1 MSLIRPRLAGA
12 RGAPHPSGMNDRGE
26 ASPELL
32 PLLLRAGVAVHER
45 LERSLLP
52 WSLSLAKLRAL
63 QQLAESPEGLPLG
76 QLAERL
82 CCVKSNVTQ
91 LVQRLEADGLVRRE
105 TDSGDRRCVRAV
117 ITERGRKSFER
128 ASGAREAAEREVLER
143 LAPDERARLVAL
155 LARLAAEE

>member
-1 MSLIRPRLAGA
+1 
-12 RGAPHPSGMNDRGE
+12 MNDCGE
-26 ASPELL
+26 TSPELL

-63 QQLAESPEGLPLG
+63 QQLAESPGGMPLG

-91 LVQRLEADGLVRRE
+91 LVQRLEADGFVRRE
-105 TDSGDRRCVRAV
+105 TDPADRRCVRAV
-117 ITERGRKSFER
+117 ITEKGRQSFER
-128 ASGAREAAEREVLER
+128 ARGARDAAEREVLDR
-143 LAPDERARLVAL
+143 LAPDDRERLVRL
-155 LARLAAEE
+155 LGRLTAEE